1 MTAQRGEPPLPWGCR
16 DAYDAPAAMSTEPPP
31 LRVHWT
37 PAASGSRRCLGG
49 FLQVLD
55 VDAAQAAAHAGAFDE
70 LRHGTLQAV
79 VLHGVCTPAAARAAL
94 ARLEAHDPPFLRT
107 SFPAPFRSW
116 FYGRNISLAHPQL
129 EGYFEEAALFTAQL
143 AELASGHGPLL
154 PRLMTL
160 LSALDNGRPF
170 AAAPG
175 PAAGLHYMPTTLRAH
190 ESGGFIPPHFDNE
203 MRLRPSYR
211 HLETLLDPAIQSFV
225 LTLDPGEA
233 GGALEIF
240 DLRCDP
246 EAARLHND
254 DRGAPLPDLE
264 QAASVSFR
272 LPPGATVLVDSG
284 RLLHRVTPVQGKRR
298 RWTACSFMAR
308 ERGRTITRVWG

>member
-1 MTAQRGEPPLPWGCR
+1 
-16 DAYDAPAAMSTEPPP
+16 MSTEPPP
-31 LRVHWT
+31 LRVPWT

-55 VDAAQAAAHAGAFDE
+55 VDATTAAAHAGAFDE
-70 LRHGTLQAV
+70 LRRGTLQAV
-79 VLHGVCTPAAARAAL
+79 VLQDVCTPAATRVAL
-94 ARLEAHDPPFLRT
+94 ARLEAHDPPFLRS

-129 EGYFEEAALFTAQL
+129 QGYFEEAALFNAQL
-143 AELASGHGPLL
+143 AELNSGHGPLL
-154 PRLMTL
+154 PRLLAL
-160 LSALDNGRPF
+160 LSALDQGRPF

-190 ESGGFIPPHFDNE
+190 ENGGFIPPHFDNE

-211 HLETLLDPAIQSFV
+211 HLEALLEPAIQSFV

-233 GGALEIF
+233 GGALEVF
-240 DLRCDP
+240 DLSCAP
-246 EAARLHND
+246 EAAQLHND
-254 DRGAPLPDLE
+254 DHGAPLPPLE

-272 LPPGATVLVDSG
+272 LPPGAMVVLDSG
-284 RLLHRVTPVQGKRR
+284 RLLHRLTPVQGGRR

-308 ERGRTITRVWG
+308 ERGGTITRVWG